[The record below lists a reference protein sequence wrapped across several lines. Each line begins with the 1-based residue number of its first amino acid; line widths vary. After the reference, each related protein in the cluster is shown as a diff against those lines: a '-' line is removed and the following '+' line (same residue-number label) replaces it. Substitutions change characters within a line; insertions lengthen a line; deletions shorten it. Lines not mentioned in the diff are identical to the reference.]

1 MMRFGLIR
9 EGKVPPDKRVVLS
22 PQQAREI
29 VDSFSSVDLC
39 VQESEIR
46 AFKNDEYLD
55 KGLTLSQDVSDCDV
69 LLGVKEVPI
78 AELIPNKTYLFFSHT
93 IKEQPYNKRLL
104 QAILEKNIR
113 LIDWETIR
121 DAKGNRLIGFGVY
134 AGIVGAYNGFRAWGT
149 KHKSFDLKPAHLCYD
164 KKEMYSEL
172 KKLNLPAIKIVL
184 TGEGR
189 VAQGSVETLEAAGIR
204 RVDENDFLN
213 KTFNEAVYTQITLE
227 SYYTPKN
234 GQDFVRADFYKY
246 PQNYKSTFMRFA
258 KHADMYIAGHF
269 YGEGSPYLFTRE
281 DAKSEDFKIAL
292 VADIS
297 CDIDG
302 PVASTIRPSSIESP
316 FYGYDKVNEVE
327 CDLSNPNAIVVM
339 AVDNL
344 PCELP
349 IDASVSFGEQ
359 FINNVLP
366 HFLNNDKDAILQ
378 NACIAENGKLTERFA
393 YLSNYVAGK

>member
-1 MMRFGLIR
+1 MIFGLLR

-22 PQQAREI
+22 PKQCKDLINSHKNIEI
-29 VDSFSSVDLC
+29 V
-39 VQESEIR
+39 VQKSEVR
-46 AFKNDEYLD
+46 AFKDEEYQAS
-55 KGLTLSQDVSDCDV
+55 GLRLLSDISECEI

-93 IKEQPYNKRLL
+93 IKEQPYNRKLL

-172 KKLNLPAIKIVL
+172 KKLNLPAIKILL

-213 KTFNEAVYTQITLE
+213 KTFNEAVYTQITIE
-227 SYYTPKN
+227 SYYKPKN
-234 GQDFVRADFYKY
+234 GNEFKREDFYKH
-246 PQNYKSTFMRFA
+246 PQNYQSTFMRFA
-258 KHADMYIAGHF
+258 KHADMFVAGHF

-281 DAKSEDFKIAL
+281 DAKSKDFNITL

-316 FYGYDKVNEVE
+316 FYGYDRINEQE
-327 CDLSNPNAIVVM
+327 CDINHPNAIVVM

-359 FINNVLP
+359 FIKNVLP
-366 HFLNNDKDAILQ
+366 HFLNNDKDAVLK
-378 NACIAENGKLTERFA
+378 NASIAENGKLCPRFA
-393 YLSNYVAGK
+393 YLQSYVDGN

>member
-1 MMRFGLIR
+1 MVFGLLR

-22 PQQAREI
+22 PNQCKSLVENTLNIAI
-29 VDSFSSVDLC
+29 C
-39 VQESEIR
+39 VQESEVR
-46 AFKNDEYLD
+46 AFKNEEYL
-55 KGLTLSQDVSDCDV
+55 KNGLKVMSDVSKCDV

-93 IKEQPYNKRLL
+93 IKEQPYNRKLL

-121 DAKGNRLIGFGVY
+121 DANGNRLIGFGVY
-134 AGIVGAYNGFRAWGT
+134 AGIVGAYNGFRAWGS

-189 VAQGSVETLEAAGIR
+189 VAQGAVETLDAAGIK
-204 RVDENDFLN
+204 RVDEIDFLS
-213 KTFNEAVYTQITLE
+213 KKFNEPVYTQISIE
-227 SYYTPKN
+227 SYYTSKN
-234 GQDFVRADFYKY
+234 GQTFKRADFYKN
-246 PQNYKSTFMRFA
+246 PQDYQSTFMRFA
-258 KHADMYIAGHF
+258 KHANMYIAGHF
-269 YGEGSPYLFTRE
+269 YGEGAPFLFTRE
-281 DAKSEDFKIAL
+281 DAKKEDFNIKL

-302 PVASTIRPSSIESP
+302 PVASTIRPSTIDSP
-316 FYGYDKVNEVE
+316 FYGYDRYNEIE
-327 CDLSNPNAIVVM
+327 CDFLHPDAIAVM

-366 HFLNNDKDAILQ
+366 HFLNNDKNAILK
-378 NACIAENGKLTERFA
+378 NACIAENGKLSARFE
-393 YLSNYVAGK
+393 YLQKYVDVK